1 MAEKLG
7 MQCKLYYD
15 ATPLADGP
23 SGASWTELTKAR
35 EVTVNLEASEA
46 DITSRGNSGWRAT
59 RAALRDA
66 SLEFE
71 LVWDPADTA
80 VEAIRDAYLNGSEIA
95 LAAMDG
101 DIATVGS
108 EGFVANF
115 YITAFN
121 RGEPLEEA
129 VTVSVTAKP
138 SSKQQWY
145 EVAA

>member
-1 MAEKLG
+1 MANKLG
-7 MQCKLYYD
+7 MECKLYVD
-15 ATPLADGP
+15 STPLSNGP
-23 SGASWTELTKAR
+23 SGASWSEVTLAKD
-35 EVTVNLEASEA
+35 VTVNLEASEA
-46 DITSRGNSGWRAT
+46 DVTARGNSGWRAT

-71 LVWDPADTA
+71 LVWDPTDTV
-80 VEAIRDAYLNGSEIA
+80 VEDIRDAYLNGGEIA

-115 YITAFN
+115 YVTGFN

-145 EVAA
+145 EVPA